1 MKHKTFELYR
11 VEATEWANLPY
22 RDALELR
29 IHYAELAKQYYK
41 SLADVIGDKFRS
53 ESYIK
58 LIEQVKDSQD
68 AKHFNQVMLNE
79 IEGLENAEHN

>member
-1 MKHKTFELYR
+1 MKTTFSLYR

-29 IHYAELAKQYYK
+29 IHYAELAKRYYK

-53 ESYIK
+53 ESYIG
-58 LIEQVKDSQD
+58 LIKNVKDSED
-68 AKHFNQVMLNE
+68 AKHWNEVFLAE
-79 IEGLENAEHN
+79 IEEL